1 MCIRLKTKIAQ
12 ANLGVAPNLFFSK
25 SYYKS
30 DFTLKTSPI
39 LSNKG
44 LQLRLLSSLFL
55 NAFICPVARFRI
67 KLDLESKR
75 FVTKLKMSWAEKA
88 ISQNG
93 RNYV

>member
-12 ANLGVAPNLFFSK
+12 AKLVVAPNLSSSK

-39 LSNKG
+39 LPSKG

-55 NAFICPVARFRI
+55 NALICPVARFRI
-67 KLDLESKR
+67 KLDLESKK
-75 FVTKLKMSWAEKA
+75 VCH
-88 ISQNG
+88 
-93 RNYV
+93 